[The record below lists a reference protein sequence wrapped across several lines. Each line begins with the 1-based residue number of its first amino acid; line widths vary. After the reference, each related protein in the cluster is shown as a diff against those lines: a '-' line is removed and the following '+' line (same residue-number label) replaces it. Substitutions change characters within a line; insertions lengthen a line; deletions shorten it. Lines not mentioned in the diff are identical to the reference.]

1 VTELRLGE
9 YARAHVTAE
18 EAVRAGGSTQVYG
31 RLEKVADS
39 AEAVKAP
46 VESIRIGLVV
56 ASPVANALH

>member
-1 VTELRLGE
+1 
-9 YARAHVTAE
+9 VTAE

-31 RLEKVADS
+31 RLENVADS